1 MFQAST
7 SRTFAL
13 ALIGVLALFA
23 VACGMET
30 PATGGILATNTP
42 PTVQTPGTTPE
53 PTPEGPGY
61 STDPA
66 VNDLFASMREWN
78 PAVETATDTRE
89 LRAGAFRQG
98 NYNYQCT
105 VEGGEL
111 TRRFDEFPAAA
122 FQGTL
127 VPGLFID
134 GDALLSGKVAPLPL
148 DRAPMELVIS
158 LASENPVVSVANPTT
173 ATLQQAISA
182 LQRDADARVSG
193 IDVVPADI
201 DYVRKEAY
209 SFEQTALD
217 LGFSLRYEGPLLQAG
232 LDSSFSSKDSF
243 EQHTILVRMVQPM
256 YTISFVDDT
265 IFEPRQLL
273 GANVTADQVNAAIA
287 AGRLQDDR
295 PAVYIKSVTY
305 GRTMLFTM
313 TSSQVDK
320 TSDLLVAMNAAYGSW
335 SGEGSISTEHKEILA
350 NTEIRMIAIGG
361 DTSSAE
367 AAIKSANPGDYFNG
381 ANTANAAPLS
391 FRVATLGGQQAHVE
405 DSITFQ
411 QQDCSRSPY
420 VAPKPTYAFRFV
432 VSQVEGWA
440 NIALGD
446 SVKAETDGNGWD
458 QGRTEYTFS
467 GNNVPGGN
475 QTIRVNFGRA
485 FCVDSKVN
493 VKVYING
500 TFADEKFFNGCAVAG
515 AFEWTINKDTGKLSY
530 KG

>member
-1 MFQAST
+1 MFQA
-7 SRTFAL
+7 RTTHTFVL
-13 ALIGVLALFA
+13 AIIGVLALFA
-23 VACGMET
+23 VACGAESG
-30 PATGGILATNTP
+30 ATGTVAANTP
-42 PTVQTPGTTPE
+42 PAEQTPVTTPE
-53 PTPEGPGY
+53 PTPVGPGH

-66 VNDLFASMREWN
+66 VNDLFASMRAWE
-78 PAVETATDTRE
+78 PAIETATDTRE

-134 GDALLSGKVAPLPL
+134 GNGLLGGKIEPLPL

-158 LASENPVVSVANPTT
+158 LASENPVVQVANPTT
-173 ATLQQAISA
+173 ASLQQAIST

-201 DYVRKEAY
+201 DYLRKEAY

-217 LGFSLRYEGPLLQAG
+217 LGFSLRYESPLVQAG
-232 LDSSFSSKDSF
+232 LDTAFSSKNSF

-273 GANVTADQVNAAIA
+273 GANVSADHVNAAIA
-287 AGRLQDDR
+287 AGRLEDGR

-320 TSDLLVAMNAAYGSW
+320 TSDLLVAMNAAYGAW
-335 SGEGSISTEHKEILA
+335 SGEGSISETQKEILA
-350 NTEIRMIAIGG
+350 NTEIRMVAVGG
-361 DTSSAE
+361 DTASAE
-367 AAIKSANPGDYFNG
+367 AAIKSGNPGDYFNG
-381 ANTANAAPLS
+381 ANTANAAPLT

-420 VAPKPTYAFRFV
+420 VAPTPTYAFRFV

-446 SVKAETDGNGWD
+446 SVKAETDGDGWN
-458 QGRTEYTFS
+458 QGRTEYTFK

-475 QTIRVNFGRA
+475 QTVRVNFGRGL
-485 FCVDSKVN
+485 CIDSKVN
-493 VKVYING
+493 VKVYVNG
-500 TFADEKFFNGCAVAG
+500 TFADEQFFNGCAFSG
-515 AFEWTINKDTGKLSY
+515 TFEWTINKDTGKLTY